1 MAVGQKERLPQ
12 LDIFR
17 AIAILGVLHVHA
29 TSYAAGVQALD
40 SPYYFILNFVN
51 IFFKYGTPSFIFLSS
66 FVLFYNYYDRS
77 LNRALVSRFYGKRL
91 GYILVPYVIISSG
104 YFILSQLVNGLL
116 GQPLMEHLSSFVR
129 QLLTG
134 SAYTHLY
141 FVFISVQFYIL
152 FPFMLKLLQ
161 SSRFMVRWA
170 IPIGLALQWIFIFLN
185 KYEWQIPNKGS
196 YAISYLAYYLMG
208 AYVALHFDKFKDW
221 LKASWRQMSSDHKRW
236 TLLLWGYWLIVSL
249 FHVTLWYYGR
259 HDGIWVD
266 SLWYELLWNV
276 HTMLSSL
283 VLLQVAFRLYDQA
296 APRVVTFLIRL
307 GEASFAIY
315 LVHPLILAIYRRFRY
330 YIPVDSFT
338 YVVWIWGGLLAA
350 LFITWFIV
358 VFSFRYVPF
367 VRLFLG
373 SVPKSYTAVGGI
385 QGRQVAGRVQK
396 ADT

>member
-40 SPYYFILNFVN
+40 SPYYFILNFAN

-66 FVLFYNYYDRS
+66 FVLFYNYYDRPI
-77 LNRALVSRFYGKRL
+77 NRELVKRFYGKRL
-91 GYILVPYVIISSG
+91 GYILLPYVVISIG
-104 YFILSQLVNGLL
+104 YFILSLQTSDLFA
-116 GQPLMEHLSSFVR
+116 QPVMEHLSSFVR
-129 QLLTG
+129 KLVTG

-152 FPFMLKLLQ
+152 FPFMLKLMQ
-161 SSRFMVRWA
+161 SSRFAVRWA

-196 YAISYLAYYLMG
+196 YAISYLAYYMMG
-208 AYVALHFDKFKDW
+208 AYVALYFDKFKGW
-221 LKASWRQMSSDHKRW
+221 LKASWRQMSADHKRW

-249 FHVTLWYYGR
+249 IHVTLWYYGR
-259 HDGIWVD
+259 HEGIWVN

-283 VLLQVAFRLYDQA
+283 VLLQAAFRLYDQA
-296 APRVVTFLIRL
+296 APGVVTFLIRL
-307 GEASFAIY
+307 GEAAFAIY
-315 LVHPLILAIYRRFRY
+315 LVHPLILSVYRRFRY

-338 YVVWIWGGLLAA
+338 YVVWVWGGLLAA

-358 VFSFRYVPF
+358 AFCFRYVPF
-367 VRLFLG
+367 AQLFLG
-373 SVPKSYTAVGGI
+373 SVPKSYAAAGKFKE
-385 QGRQVAGRVQK
+385 RQVTGQAHK
-396 ADT
+396 ADM

>member
-1 MAVGQKERLPQ
+1 MAVRQKERLPQ

-77 LNRALVSRFYGKRL
+77 LDRALVSRFYGKRL

-170 IPIGLALQWIFIFLN
+170 IPFGLALQWIFIFLN

-196 YAISYLAYYLMG
+196 YAISYLAYYMMG
-208 AYVALHFDKFKDW
+208 AYVALHFDKFKGW

-283 VLLQVAFRLYDQA
+283 VLLQAAFRLYDQA
-296 APRVVTFLIRL
+296 APSVVTFLIRL

-330 YIPVDSFT
+330 YIPIDSFT
-338 YVVWIWGGLLAA
+338 YVVWIWGGLLVA

-358 VFSFRYVPF
+358 VFGFRYVPF
-367 VRLFLG
+367 ARLLLG
-373 SVPKSYTAVGGI
+373 SVPKSYSAAGRI
-385 QGRQVAGRVQK
+385 KGRQVAGRVQK

>member
-1 MAVGQKERLPQ
+1 MVARQKERLPQ

-40 SPYYFILNFVN
+40 SPYYFILNFAN

-66 FVLFYNYYDRS
+66 FVLFYNYYDRP
-77 LNRALVSRFYGKRL
+77 LNRELVSRFYGKRL
-91 GYILVPYVIISSG
+91 GYILLPYVVISIG
-104 YFILSQLVNGLL
+104 YFVVSQQVNGLL
-116 GQPLMEHLSSFVR
+116 GQPLMEQLTSFVGK
-129 QLLTG
+129 LLTG
-134 SAYTHLY
+134 SVYTHLY

-152 FPFMLKLLQ
+152 FPFILKLLQ
-161 SSRFMVRWA
+161 SSRFVVRWA

-196 YAISYLAYYLMG
+196 YAISYLAYYMMG
-208 AYVALHFDKFKDW
+208 AFVALHFDKFRGW
-221 LKASWRQMSSDHKRW
+221 LKSSWRKMSADQKRW
-236 TLLLWGYWLIVSL
+236 TFLLWGYWLIVSL

-259 HDGIWVD
+259 HDDIWVN

-283 VLLQVAFRLYDQA
+283 VLLQAAFRLYDQA
-296 APRVVTFLIRL
+296 SQRVVTFLIRL

-330 YIPVDSFT
+330 YIPIDSFT

-350 LFITWFIV
+350 LFMTWFIV
-358 VFSFRYVPF
+358 VCAFRYVPF
-367 VRLFLG
+367 VRFFLG
-373 SVPKSYTAVGGI
+373 SVPKSYLAVGKIKQRHVTGLT
-385 QGRQVAGRVQK
+385 QK
-396 ADT
+396 ADV

>member
-1 MAVGQKERLPQ
+1 MAVRQKERLPQ

-77 LNRALVSRFYGKRL
+77 LDRALVSRFYGKRL

-170 IPIGLALQWIFIFLN
+170 IPFGLALQWIFIFLN

-196 YAISYLAYYLMG
+196 YAISYLAYYMMG
-208 AYVALHFDKFKDW
+208 AYVALHFDKFKGW

-283 VLLQVAFRLYDQA
+283 VLLQAAFRLYDQA
-296 APRVVTFLIRL
+296 SPSVVTFLIRL

-330 YIPVDSFT
+330 YIPIDSFT
-338 YVVWIWGGLLAA
+338 YVVWIWGGLLVA

-358 VFSFRYVPF
+358 VFGFRYVPF
-367 VRLFLG
+367 ARLLLG
-373 SVPKSYTAVGGI
+373 SVPKSYSAAGRI
-385 QGRQVAGRVQK
+385 KGRQVAGRVQK